1 MGGIIGGGSNAKQQK
16 AVGSLQFQTS
26 QHGGVIPLVYG
37 TTRVSP
43 NLIDYDDFK
52 ATPSSRQ
59 GGGARGVA
67 VVRGAVS
74 NINTVPRLLW
84 VCVKGRLLV
93 SALYGGTRMSE
104 RSPLFRPRFISETM
118 GRRRTHIGRRT
129 IPPRL

>member
-1 MGGIIGGGSNAKQQK
+1 MADHGWDHWWRVQR
-16 AVGSLQFQTS
+16 QTAES
-26 QHGGVIPLVYG
+26 GRLVTVPDLAAWRGNSAVYG

-93 SALYGGTRMSE
+93 SALYAGTRMSE
-104 RSPLFRPRFISETM
+104 RSPLF
-118 GRRRTHIGRRT
+118 
-129 IPPRL
+129 